1 MRRREFIALLG
12 GAAVAGPRA
21 AGAQQPTPV
30 IGFLS
35 ARAPA
40 PNGDLVTAFRRGL
53 NETGYVDGRNVAI
66 EFRWADG
73 EYDRLPALAAD
84 LTGRQVTV
92 IAAISGTPAALAAKA
107 ATTVIPIVF
116 ANGGD
121 PITSGLVTTLNRP
134 TGNITGATFFTTS
147 LAAKRVG
154 LMHEFRPTATAIGF
168 LMKANNP
175 AGQSEMK
182 DAAAA
187 TRSLGLQLNVL
198 TIADESEIDGAFS
211 TLVQRAA
218 GALLVGSDPFFGD
231 RPDRVVELAARHA
244 IPTMYFL
251 REFVEAGGLISYGT
265 SQTDTYRQAGIY
277 VGKILQ
283 GAKPADLPI
292 IQPTKF
298 ELIINLKTVKALGL
312 TVPPALLARAD
323 EVIE

>member
-12 GAAVAGPRA
+12 GAAVAGPRG

-40 PNGDLVTAFRRGL
+40 PNGDLVAAFRRGL
-53 NETGYVDGRNVAI
+53 NETGYVDGRNVEI

-73 EYDRLPALAAD
+73 QYDRLPALAAD
-84 LTGRQVTV
+84 LTNRQVTV

-121 PITSGLVTTLNRP
+121 PVTSGLVTTLNRP
-134 TGNITGATFFTTS
+134 TGNLTGATFLTTS

-154 LMHEFRPTATAIGF
+154 LMHEFRPTATGMGF
-168 LMKANNP
+168 LVKANNP
-175 AGQSEMK
+175 AGESEMK
-182 DAAAA
+182 QAETAA
-187 TRSLGLQLNVL
+187 RSLGLQLNVL
-198 TIADESEIDGAFS
+198 AVVDEGEIDGAFD
-211 TLVQRAA
+211 TLAHRV
-218 GALLVGSDPFFGD
+218 GALLVGSDPLFSD
-231 RPDRVVELAARHA
+231 RPDRLVELAARHA

-251 REFVEAGGLISYGT
+251 REFVEAGGLISYGS

-277 VGKILQ
+277 AGKILQ

-298 ELIINLKTVKALGL
+298 ELVINLKTVKALGL